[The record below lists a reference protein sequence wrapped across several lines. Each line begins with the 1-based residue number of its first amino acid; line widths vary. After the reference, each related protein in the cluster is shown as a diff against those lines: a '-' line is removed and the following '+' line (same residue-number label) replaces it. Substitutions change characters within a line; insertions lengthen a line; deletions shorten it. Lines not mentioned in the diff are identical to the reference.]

1 MPMFPSGKSTFI
13 ILSLNNATTEKTP
26 TNIINIIKAAFGA
39 FESVF
44 IVVDVSVVVRS
55 LSRVF
60 TAILSFFL
68 HEAKE
73 TPSSSALLFKK
84 E

>member
-1 MPMFPSGKSTFI
+1 
-13 ILSLNNATTEKTP
+13 
-26 TNIINIIKAAFGA
+26 
-39 FESVF
+39 
-44 IVVDVSVVVRS
+44 RS

-84 E
+84 EQEEAQKTTCA